1 MEVYKVADKVAIVK
15 LDMVADLEVDKVA
28 DICSSN
34 PEWLAWHCTGAGTTE
49 NPKKLIATADMFIVY
64 SRPLDTN
71 SDIVKLNPTCEPS
84 QPQPLQQIVEREG
97 ESRSWQWQP
106 KPNVRRNRLGDK

>member
-1 MEVYKVADKVAIVK
+1 ME

-49 NPKKLIATADMFIVY
+49 NPNKLIATAGMFIVY
-64 SRPLDTN
+64 NRPLDTN
-71 SDIVKLNPTCEPS
+71 SDIVKLDPTCEPS

-106 KPNVRRNRLGDK
+106 KPNVRRKRLGDK